1 MGRFP
6 GTAGVCARVSSSPLL
21 PTPCCRALSKGAR
34 VGGKNP
40 AARGAGAE
48 DGGQGPPSPHQPH
61 PPSVSAPLFICLCV
75 SGHSSVSRSLSGGKG
90 D

>member
-40 AARGAGAE
+40 AARGQVLRMGAKVLPVPTSHIPRLSLHPFLSACVFLATLREAGA
-48 DGGQGPPSPHQPH
+48 
-61 PPSVSAPLFICLCV
+61 
-75 SGHSSVSRSLSGGKG
+75 
-90 D
+90 